1 MRSNAASFKQFA
13 LELYG
18 SDGVAAACLHLQ
30 ARHGL
35 DINVMLF
42 AAYVGAGCRQA
53 LTNSDIAAARRRVD
67 AWHNEVVRVL
77 RSVRQRLKTGLF
89 PAPND
94 ETEQLRRKI
103 QQIEI
108 EAELIELDQL
118 GALTPLLE
126 AEHASGS
133 AAECATAAME
143 TIARA
148 YSDTT
153 LDDEDHRAINT
164 IAAAAARQSSG

>member
-1 MRSNAASFKQFA
+1 MRSNAASVKQFA

-30 ARHGL
+30 ARYGL
-35 DINVMLF
+35 DINVVLF
-42 AAYVGAGCRQA
+42 AAYIGAGCRQA
-53 LTNSDIAAARRRVD
+53 LTTSDIAAARRRVD
-67 AWHNEVVRVL
+67 AWHNDVVRAL
-77 RSVRQRLKTGLF
+77 RAVRQRLKTGPI

-94 ETEQLRRKI
+94 ETEQLRRKV

-133 AAECATAAME
+133 AAECATAAIE
-143 TIARA
+143 TVVRA

-153 LDDEDHRAINT
+153 VDGEDHRAINT
-164 IAAAAARQSSG
+164 IAAAAARLSRG